1 MRKLIVIGIIALL
14 VMIFL
19 IFVASNL
26 PQPTAKVIG

>member
-14 VMIFL
+14 IMILL

-26 PQPTAKVIG
+26 PQPTARIIG